1 MSLFVVIEG
10 IDGAGGETQSKLLI
24 EFLQKNRWQTQFI
37 KYPDYDGPIGLLIH
51 DFLHKKYDFPSDV
64 QFSLYATD
72 MAKDREK
79 ILNALK
85 DGKVVIGDRYFT
97 STLAYESLTKGFG
110 LEKGLEFAKLF
121 NLPVPDLVIFL
132 EVNPKTSIKRKFGEK
147 KSLDRHE
154 EDKKLLGKV
163 KESYHTLI
171 KDKVFAKEWIVVDG
185 EKSIEEVAKKVQE
198 AVISKLRK

>member
-1 MSLFVVIEG
+1 
-10 IDGAGGETQSKLLI
+10 
-24 EFLQKNRWQTQFI
+24 
-37 KYPDYDGPIGLLIH
+37 
-51 DFLHKKYDFPSDV
+51 
-64 QFSLYATD
+64 

-198 AVISKLRK
+198 IVISRLKK